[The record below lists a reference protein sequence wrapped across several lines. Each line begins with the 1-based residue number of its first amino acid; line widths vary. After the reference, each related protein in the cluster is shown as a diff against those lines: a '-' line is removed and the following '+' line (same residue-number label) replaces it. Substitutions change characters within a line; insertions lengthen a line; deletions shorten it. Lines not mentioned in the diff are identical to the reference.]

1 MTTIVLLGGNGYIG
15 REVTQQWLTRDPSA
29 DFYVVSRSGQN
40 QLQNS
45 RIQNIAADVT
55 DFDAVNQVIPEQIDY
70 IVDFV
75 GRPAK
80 TDAELIT
87 VNQKPAEVMQKI
99 AETHQAQAMGMIG
112 GQLGPK
118 PFVTLKAKLIKQL
131 QTSPVR
137 LATVNPTL
145 VYGAGRSDSMA
156 KMVPLLKFFGL
167 FSATFKPVTV
177 SAVAQ
182 ELLDQL
188 I

>member
-1 MTTIVLLGGNGYIG
+1 MTTIVLLGGNGYVG
-15 REVTQQWLTRDPSA
+15 REVTRQWLTRDPSA
-29 DFYVVSRSGQN
+29 NFYVISRSGQN
-40 QLQNS
+40 QLQDP
-45 RIQNIAADVT
+45 RIQNIATDVT
-55 DFDAVNQVIPEQIDY
+55 DFKAVNQVIPKQIDY

-80 TDAELIT
+80 TDTELII

-118 PFVTLKAKLIKQL
+118 SFVALKDSIINQL
-131 QTSPVR
+131 KVSSVR

-145 VYGAGRSDSMA
+145 IYGAGRSDAMA

-177 SAVAQ
+177 SVVAQ